1 MEHVD
6 KIGASATQR
15 AIGAAMAYEAKHS
28 LADQAGANKLGYSG
42 FKDYLIA
49 GGQNGWA
56 MVHIQ
61 GVAGASLAGYQSVVD
76 KQFTE
81 DKNQL
86 KVGLDWKAMG
96 RDFIPYSGKSDY
108 PLDKYIAEKRA
119 EIADDEAGI
128 FVAAALY
135 EKVNGKKD
143 SVLTKVA
150 IFNLLCDH

>member
-15 AIGAAMAYEAKHS
+15 AIGAAMAYEAKHG

-61 GVAGASLAGYQSVVD
+61 GVAGASLAGYQSAVD
-76 KQFTE
+76 NQFKE

-96 RDFIPYSGKSDY
+96 RTVIPYAGNTFY
-108 PLDKYIAEKRA
+108 PLDKYLAEKKA
-119 EIADDEAGI
+119 EIADDEAGL
-128 FVAAALY
+128 FVAGALY
-135 EKVNGKKD
+135 EKMNGQKD
-143 SVLTKVA
+143 FILTKVK
-150 IFNLLCDH
+150 IFNLLCDK